1 MEDIMDQRINSVT
14 ESEDG
19 YVKLEIDM
27 DEQTKRWLINYAII
41 DILKIGLDE
50 VAQLHKED
58 IKVEFIDQLHSL
70 LQHSV
75 YIRLCLWNRYLSFL
89 QGKKCM
95 SALNTQEGG
104 SHYKDMLIQPVE
116 FIVKNDIA
124 FLEANV
130 IKYVCRHRNKNGIQD
145 LNKAIHYLE
154 LAKELYYGDYDRN
167 K

>member
-1 MEDIMDQRINSVT
+1 
-14 ESEDG
+14 
-19 YVKLEIDM
+19 
-27 DEQTKRWLINYAII
+27 
-41 DILKIGLDE
+41 
-50 VAQLHKED
+50 
-58 IKVEFIDQLHSL
+58 
-70 LQHSV
+70 
-75 YIRLCLWNRYLSFL
+75 
-89 QGKKCM
+89 M

-130 IKYVCRHRNKNGIQD
+130 IKYVCRHRSKNGIQD

-167 K
+167 R